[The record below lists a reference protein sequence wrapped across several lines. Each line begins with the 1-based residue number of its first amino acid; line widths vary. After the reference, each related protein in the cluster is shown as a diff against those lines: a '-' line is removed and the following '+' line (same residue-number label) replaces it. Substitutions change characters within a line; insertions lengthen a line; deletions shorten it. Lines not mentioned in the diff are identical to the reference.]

1 MSIIKKNVQA
11 FQDFCKSLKTKFS
24 IICRMETWVNDCNIN
39 QNSLFQLEE
48 YNAVHK
54 IRKSRKGGGLK
65 YLHVI
70 HFFTIYART

>member
-1 MSIIKKNVQA
+1 
-11 FQDFCKSLKTKFS
+11 
-24 IICRMETWVNDCNIN
+24 METWVNDCNIN

-54 IRKSRKGGGLK
+54 IRKIRKGGGLL

-70 HFFTIYART
+70 YFFTIYATT